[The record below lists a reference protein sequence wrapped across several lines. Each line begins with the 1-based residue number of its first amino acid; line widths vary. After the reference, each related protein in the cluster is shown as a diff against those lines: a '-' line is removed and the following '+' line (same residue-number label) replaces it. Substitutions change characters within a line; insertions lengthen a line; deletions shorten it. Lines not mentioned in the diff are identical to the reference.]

1 MSMPTSLSDAARDAK
16 VQIGVAAALLLLYVL
31 TKQPIFGI
39 LTAIAIVALVI
50 FEVYEGIKANGFR
63 HELWETGITVGIA
76 VLAWFALSFVLST
89 PTPISAVVSCS
100 MVPELY
106 RGDMILVQGGAA
118 HSANLISV
126 SPGDSQYLFSN
137 PTVSFNGKSMTVNSS
152 MYGYC
157 YESGDVATCSL
168 FNNNPSAFVEQR
180 GPFTFTYGKCLRQSL
195 SGNSIMVQEPCVM
208 GLSYKNQSVDV
219 QGDRS
224 SDTVLYA
231 PKPTDL
237 FALSGDIVHRAVVE
251 IKDGSS
257 AYFLTKGDNNNV
269 FDIQFH
275 SLAYERFNT
284 PVSPEQL
291 KGKVLFHVPWL
302 GYYKLFLVGFVTE
315 DAVCGTKLS
324 SYSFVE

>member
-1 MSMPTSLSDAARDAK
+1 MSMPASLSDAARDAR
-16 VQIGVAAALLLLYVL
+16 VQVAVAAALLVLYVA

-39 LTAIAIVALVI
+39 LTAVAIVALVI
-50 FEVYEGIKANGFR
+50 FEVYEGIKANGWR
-63 HELWETGITVGIA
+63 HELWETGITVGVA

-89 PTPISAVVSCS
+89 STPISAVVSCS

-106 RGDMILVQGGAA
+106 RGDMILVEGGAA
-118 HSANLISV
+118 HSGNSISV

-137 PTVSFNGKSMTVNSS
+137 PTVSFSGRNMTVNSS

-157 YESGDVATCSL
+157 YESGDAATCAL
-168 FNNNPSAFVEQR
+168 FRSNPSLFVEQR

-195 SGNSIMVQEPCVM
+195 SGSDIMVQEPCVTM
-208 GLSYKNQSVDV
+208 LSYKSQSVDV

-237 FALSGDIVHRAVVE
+237 FALSGDIVHRAVAE
-251 IKDGSS
+251 INDGNST
-257 AYFLTKGDNNNV
+257 YFLTKGDNNNV

-275 SLAYERFNT
+275 SAAYEKSNT
-284 PVSPEQL
+284 PVSREQL

-302 GYYKLFLVGFVTE
+302 GYYKLFLVGYVVE

-324 SYSFVE
+324 AYSFVK